1 MKYDKNG
8 TVTQKK
14 QNSNMA
20 IALIVASSAVV
31 LVALAI
37 ILVVILLICRYRRAM
52 KPVDDELWAQRQNI
66 QMGEAV
72 EGEAIEDSDEEE
84 DESRAAAPPR

>member
-8 TVTQKK
+8 TVTEKK
-14 QNSNMA
+14 QNKMA

-37 ILVVILLICRYRRAM
+37 ILVVIMLICKYRRAM
-52 KPVDDELWAQRQNI
+52 KPVEDDVWAQRQNI

-84 DESRAAAPPR
+84 EPEAAAPPR